1 MAVRERTHCPRASRG
16 FLVTRHRAPWLE
28 STGMSRADAETPPP
42 APRGGVAASP
52 VTRSAVGLPRHV
64 LGAAGRCEAAH
75 GARASRPGRRSLR
88 RPRSRSPTPHA
99 SLTRQASPGALCVC
113 RLPSRPAGAH
123 RPPLR
128 LSTPRLSAR
137 LPCAV
142 FREDARWLFSHWLSV
157 IVALNYLRHRR
168 AHSGPE
174 GPRASGRVTA
184 SRSTVSGL
192 GHPTPP
198 PALESRGSPRGP
210 AALGGRR
217 AQTRTC
223 SPAVSLLPPL
233 PRFFP
238 HTEPR
243 KRAVHTPAMRTGTRT
258 PARPDTRV
266 QTGARRHTLPRWEL
280 QATPAPPC
288 PGLPARLSPASGRPS
303 SRENRALHTNAPAPH
318 PVYARP
324 QPRPTDP
331 LTGVRSCVL
340 SLLPASSR
348 LGAWATWAA
357 AAPRRHQLR
366 PHRPLEWCRLE
377 TVLLTSA

>member
-1 MAVRERTHCPRASRG
+1 MLR
-16 FLVTRHRAPWLE
+16 RH
-28 STGMSRADAETPPP
+28 PPP
-42 APRGGVAASP
+42 P
-52 VTRSAVGLPRHV
+52 
-64 LGAAGRCEAAH
+64 EAAWP
-75 GARASRPGRRSLR
+75 RP
-88 RPRSRSPTPHA
+88 P
-99 SLTRQASPGALCVC
+99 SPGALSGCPGTSSVLQGGARRHTAPARPDQDGVHCDGRGAALRLRTPASRGRRALAPCASVASRAGQPAPIVRPCVC
-113 RLPSRPAGAH
+113 PPHACLPACPAPSSG
-123 RPPLR
+123 RTRDGSFL
-128 LSTPRLSAR
+128 TG
-137 LPCAV
+137 CQ
-142 FREDARWLFSHWLSV
+142 V
-157 IVALNYLRHRR
+157 IVVLNYLRHRR

-233 PRFFP
+233 PCFFP

-303 SRENRALHTNAPAPH
+303 SRENRALHTNAPVYARPQ

-348 LGAWATWAA
+348 LRAWATWAA

-366 PHRPLEWCRLE
+366 PHRPLEWRCLE